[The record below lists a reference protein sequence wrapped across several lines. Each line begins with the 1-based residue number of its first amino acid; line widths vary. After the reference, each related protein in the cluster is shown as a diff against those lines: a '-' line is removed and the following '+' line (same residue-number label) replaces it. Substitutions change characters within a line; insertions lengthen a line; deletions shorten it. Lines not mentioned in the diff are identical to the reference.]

1 MDLEARRPQ
10 KEDET
15 EMDQITESDREL
27 NALEEH
33 IREAHKR
40 DEYPDEDFHEDC
52 CFDECTNMWRYDL
65 ATEEASPRFCTLFK
79 DLVMKYLRPVKR
91 KYARRPLEKG
101 MITTIVLNQ
110 LQSLGVIYMKPV
122 EGDPEKFIVFT
133 CDSEKKSEIEKK
145 YSSMSKEEKLHKQ
158 ELEKFEDNSY
168 SVSRPLSHNRKLRDY
183 KIDNLKSETD
193 ETSECDISA
202 KPSTSSTE

>member
-15 EMDQITESDREL
+15 EMDQITESD
-27 NALEEH
+27 EEQNTL
-33 IREAHKR
+33 
-40 DEYPDEDFHEDC
+40 DEYIARGSIRMENQDEYFDEDFE
-52 CFDECTNMWRYDL
+52 ERANVWRYSV
-65 ATEEASPRFCTLFK
+65 ANIEANQRFCALFT
-79 DLVMKYLRPVKR
+79 DLVKKYLRPVKR
-91 KYARRPLEKG
+91 KNARKPLEKD
-101 MITTIVLNQ
+101 ILTTIVLDQ
-110 LQSLGVIYMKPV
+110 LQLLGLIYKEPV

-133 CDSEKKSEIEKK
+133 CNSEKKSEIEKK

-158 ELEKFEDNSY
+158 EELEKFEDNSY

-202 KPSTSSTE
+202 KPSTSFTE